1 MSLLLLTLLA
11 CGNAEPPP
19 TVPAN
24 VLEPAPEPEPEPRP
38 ASASTLA
45 PDANP
50 ALLDPKLAVAQAPA
64 TYKAAFETTKGT
76 FVIAVD
82 RALAPNGAD
91 RFYNLVEIGY
101 FDDLRFFRVIPGFM
115 VQFGIHG
122 VVDVNEQW
130 KDATIDDDPVKNT
143 NSRGMVSFATAGKD
157 TRTTQVFINFGNNA
171 NLDGMGFSPF
181 GQIES
186 GMEVVDALYSGY
198 GEGAPRGKGPWQN
211 RIQDEGNLY
220 LDTDFPKM
228 DRILSAK
235 LVD

>member
-1 MSLLLLTLLA
+1 
-11 CGNAEPPP
+11 
-19 TVPAN
+19 
-24 VLEPAPEPEPEPRP
+24 
-38 ASASTLA
+38 
-45 PDANP
+45 
-50 ALLDPKLAVAQAPA
+50 
-64 TYKAAFETTKGT
+64 
-76 FVIAVD
+76 
-82 RALAPNGAD
+82 
-91 RFYNLVEIGY
+91 
-101 FDDLRFFRVIPGFM
+101 M

-122 VVDVNEQW
+122 VPDVNNQW
-130 KDATIDDDPVKNT
+130 KDATIDDDPVKGT

-157 TRTTQVFINFGNNA
+157 TRTTQIFVNYGNNA

-198 GEGAPRGKGPWQN
+198 GEGAPRGSGPGQN
-211 RIQDEGNLY
+211 RIQDEGNRY